1 MCGICG
7 RLDFSLARPFAKS
20 ELLRWSA
27 LMRHRGPDDDGAFER
42 PGVGLAM
49 RRLSI
54 IDLEGGAQ
62 PIANEDQTV
71 HVVMNGEI
79 YNFQELRDQLR
90 SAGHRFRTASDTE
103 VVVHLWEDHGP
114 DAFRMLRGMFAI
126 ALWDERSR
134 TLALA
139 RDPVGIKPLYY
150 VPRPDGLDFA
160 SEMKLLLDLEETPRD
175 LDANS
180 VAVYFT
186 VGYIPPPETIFRGIL
201 ELPPGHCLVWRPG
214 LSPAPT
220 PYWRLD
226 FARDGRRSLSEWLEI
241 LDSAVADA
249 VRSHLVSDV
258 PVAAFL
264 SGGLDSSAV
273 VAYMSN
279 ALDEPPRTFTVRYLG
294 TGSEEADESPLAE
307 LVARRYGTRHTV
319 IDVRPK
325 VTEVLDEIVG
335 AFDQPMADESTVP
348 TYYLTQAVA
357 REVKVALSG
366 LGGDELFGGYERH
379 LGLLVSRFSDSLPL
393 WAARAAGRGASRIV
407 PWLAGG
413 GLAADR
419 LQRFTRSLGRPPAE
433 RYAGFVTRLW
443 PEELK
448 DLLPETVAAGVDF
461 GAVHH
466 RLTRHFGADD
476 GAPLLDRALRLDYGQ
491 YLPGDILALTDRLSM
506 RHSLEVRVPF
516 VDQRLVELVA
526 TMPPRLKVRG
536 FTKKFVLR
544 RLMAD
549 QLPRELFR
557 APKRGFVGPT
567 ASWLRQELRP
577 LVTESLSAEAL
588 KDVAWLDPKAVTG
601 MLRHHMDARS
611 DRFGPVLW
619 SLLIFARWR
628 QHHVS
633 SPQRTGF
640 H

>member
-7 RLDFSLARPFAKS
+7 RLDFSLTRRFVPG
-20 ELLRWSA
+20 ELRRWSA
-27 LMRHRGPDDDGAFER
+27 LMRHRGPDDDGVFER

-62 PIANEDQTV
+62 PIANEDHSV

-79 YNFQELRDQLR
+79 YNFRELRDQLR
-90 SAGHRFRTASDTE
+90 EAGHVFRTASDTE
-103 VVVHLWEDHGP
+103 VVVHLWEDHGAG
-114 DAFRMLRGMFAI
+114 AFAKLRGMFAI

-150 VPRPDGLDFA
+150 ARRADGLDFA
-160 SEMKLLLDLEETPRD
+160 SEMKLLLDLAETPRD
-175 LDANS
+175 LDPDS
-180 VAVYFT
+180 LAVYFT
-186 VGYIPPPETIFRGIL
+186 IGYIPPPETIYRGIM

-214 LSPAPT
+214 LTTGPAPFWHLEFT
-220 PYWRLD
+220 RN
-226 FARDGRRSLSEWLEI
+226 GRRSLGEWLEM
-241 LDSAVADA
+241 LDCAVADA
-249 VRSHLVSDV
+249 VRSHLVADV

-273 VAYMSN
+273 VAYMAG

-294 TGSEEADESPLAE
+294 TGSEEADESSLAAQ
-307 LVARRYGTRHTV
+307 VARRYGTRHTV
-319 IDVRPK
+319 IDVRPN
-325 VTEVLDEIVG
+325 VAEVLDDIVG
-335 AFDQPMADESTVP
+335 AFDQPMADESAVP

-379 LGLLVSRFSDSLPL
+379 LGLLMSRAIDPFPR
-393 WAARAAGRGASRIV
+393 WARRAVGRAAGRLF
-407 PWLAGG
+407 PWVAGG

-419 LQRFTRSLGRPPAE
+419 VQRFARSLDREPAD

-443 PEELK
+443 PEEVQG
-448 DLLPETVAAGVDF
+448 LLSRSVAETVDF
-461 GAVHH
+461 RAVQH
-466 RLTRHFGADD
+466 RLTRHFGRDQAT
-476 GAPLLDRALRLDYGQ
+476 PLLDRALRLDYGQ

-506 RHSLEVRVPF
+506 HHSLEVRVPL

-526 TMPPRLKVRG
+526 TMPPDLKVRG
-536 FTKKFVLR
+536 LTKKFALR

-549 QLPRELFR
+549 RLPRQLFR

-588 KDVAWLDPKAVTG
+588 RDVAWLDPDGVQRMVG
-601 MLRHHMDARS
+601 HHMEGRS
-611 DRFGPVLW
+611 DRYGPVLW

-628 QHHVS
+628 QHHAGL
-633 SPQRTGF
+633 RTTQLR
-640 H
+640 